1 MATTT
6 VRGTPAWLRATNTM
20 TAMKLLIEH
29 GPLTRN
35 RLAELSG
42 LSKPTAAQMVAGL
55 EEAGLIRVAGE
66 VSGGR
71 GPNAVSYA
79 VCAERLVGV
88 AIDITAEAITSTI
101 VDATDSDH
109 PVATLPFDGT
119 EKRSAVMDV
128 QRAIDASCDV
138 AHVSSDAVGLVCIG
152 LQAAV
157 AQRADELSF
166 TNTLPGW
173 PTTGTRRHLEAELG
187 VTVTIDNDANLAA
200 MAERAAGSAEDVDG
214 FALLWLGEGIGLAI
228 DVAGQVYR
236 GASGGAGEIGYLT
249 VPHDAA
255 SLDPG
260 AEDLTALFGASAW
273 RDLQSTEGPGA
284 LRALAER
291 VSLGLVPV
299 LAVLDP
305 ERIVLGGPTGAEGGS
320 ALAAMVAAR
329 VASNTQWTPDVVASA
344 VVHNPVL
351 RGAREVLVAEVRDR
365 LFHDVALITA

>member
-1 MATTT
+1 M
-6 VRGTPAWLRATNTM
+6 
-20 TAMKLLIEH
+20 
-29 GPLTRN
+29 
-35 RLAELSG
+35 
-42 LSKPTAAQMVAGL
+42 
-55 EEAGLIRVAGE
+55 
-66 VSGGR
+66 
-71 GPNAVSYA
+71 
-79 VCAERLVGV
+79 
-88 AIDITAEAITSTI
+88 
-101 VDATDSDH
+101 
-109 PVATLPFDGT
+109 
-119 EKRSAVMDV
+119 
-128 QRAIDASCDV
+128 
-138 AHVSSDAVGLVCIG
+138 GLVCIG

-173 PTTGTRRHLEAELG
+173 PTTGPRRHLEVELG
-187 VTVTIDNDANLAA
+187 VAVTIDNDANLAA
-200 MAERAAGSAEDVDG
+200 MAERAAGSAAGVDG

-255 SLDPG
+255 ALDPA

-273 RDLQSTEGPGA
+273 RDLQNTEGTGA
-284 LRALAER
+284 LQALAER

-320 ALAAMVAAR
+320 ALAALVAAR

-344 VVHNPVL
+344 VVDNPVL

-365 LFHDVALITA
+365 LFQDVAHITA